1 MYELTHTR
9 KYIYI
14 HIDTHGHTHIYTHLH
29 TYTHIN
35 TCMCTH
41 TRICIQIYM
50 CQYVYIY
57 ICVCIYTCT
66 YIYIYIYVCVCEYL
80 YVCACVGIFGC
91 KTACLSV
98 YKSVKDSVWVCM
110 LICKWA
116 HARVRVSFGMILPV
130 STFPFSLCSTLQ
142 AIIASVPARQAMLAQ
157 KKATEAASKAAG
169 YVYTHTSA
177 HTHIISLTHTCSL
190 VHMRMHMH
198 MNIHMHMHMLAQHI
212 LAFCMPASA
221 FSCSCVPHFVI
232 AAVTNRVYS
241 NFHVLT
247 LSFPPPITHTQNIYA
262 ACSGDTE
269 TLRTTSEANNR
280 ATA

>member
-1 MYELTHTR
+1 
-9 KYIYI
+9 
-14 HIDTHGHTHIYTHLH
+14 
-29 TYTHIN
+29 
-35 TCMCTH
+35 
-41 TRICIQIYM
+41 
-50 CQYVYIY
+50 
-57 ICVCIYTCT
+57 
-66 YIYIYIYVCVCEYL
+66 
-80 YVCACVGIFGC
+80 
-91 KTACLSV
+91 
-98 YKSVKDSVWVCM
+98 
-110 LICKWA
+110 
-116 HARVRVSFGMILPV
+116 VRVSFGMILPV

-241 NFHVLT
+241 NFHVLALPPPPLLRIHKTFTLPVLGIWKRRGRLQRQITERQPKILIYAT
-247 LSFPPPITHTQNIYA
+247 LSKLLNLLSTHPLSLVSFSLSVLSHACSSKRMCGLFVASLSLFLSLSSSILPSLYCRGKAPGGGQHVTQVA
-262 ACSGDTE
+262 ACFSPDGQ
-269 TLRTTSEANNR
+269 RR
-280 ATA
+280 F